1 MGQLWLFGGK
11 GGVGKTTSA
20 CSTAIWAAKSGI
32 KTLLVSSDPAHST
45 SDSLNFKLH
54 NEPTA
59 VEGIENLWGLEL
71 DLEATLENIMPSLSS
86 ALEKTSSGNFS
97 PFMMPSQEMNE
108 IKDEVSNIDSAQLM
122 LPGLD
127 EALAFDRLLRY
138 VEDTEYDLIIFD
150 TAPTGH
156 TIRFLSLPELLE
168 LWTSKVLKIFRAM
181 GGIKTM
187 LFGSSQ
193 EKKIKEEL
201 ERFSKRV
208 AHIRR
213 IISNPEITRFTLV
226 TIPESMA
233 ISETIRASIQL
244 SEFNIDI
251 NGIVINRLTPELDHE
266 FLISRRNIEQS
277 YVEELCE
284 YFKDTDI
291 AKVELGNSDIHGI
304 DALNLMGLTLHGDH
318 INFPEDMEIHKI
330 SQNLPINLRRSKLIF
345 DDDEKTTIMLHL
357 AGAIK
362 NDLSLRGEGN
372 KLFVGINDRENVIEL
387 EHLVDVS
394 KTTAKFSKDVLK
406 LEVLK
411 PLV

>member
-32 KTLLVSSDPAHST
+32 RTLLVSSDPAHST
-45 SDSLNFKLH
+45 SDSLNFKLN
-54 NEPTA
+54 NEPTP
-59 VEGIENLWGLEL
+59 VDGINNLWGLEL

-86 ALEKTSSGNFS
+86 ALETVSSGNLS
-97 PFMMPSQEMNE
+97 PFMMPGQGIDE
-108 IKDEVSNIDSAQLM
+108 IKDEVTNIDSAQLM

-187 LFGSSQ
+187 LFGSAQ

-233 ISETIRASIQL
+233 ISETIRASNQL
-244 SEFNIDI
+244 SEFNIEI
-251 NGIVINRLTPELDHE
+251 NGIIINRLTPKLDHE
-266 FLISRRNIEQS
+266 FLISRRNIEQT
-277 YVEELCE
+277 YVNELCE
-284 YFKDTDI
+284 YFNDIDI
-291 AKVELGNSDIHGI
+291 AKVELNNADIHGI
-304 DALNLMGLTLHGDH
+304 EALDLMGLDLHGTH
-318 INFPEDMEIHKI
+318 IKFPKDMDIHQI
-330 SQNLPINLRRSKLIF
+330 SEKLPINLRRSKLIF
-345 DDDEKTTIMLHL
+345 EDDENTTIMLHL

-372 KLFVGINDRENVIEL
+372 QLFVGINDRENIIEL
-387 EHLVDVS
+387 NHIVDVN
-394 KTTAKFSKDVLK
+394 KTIAKFSKDVLK
-406 LEVLK
+406 LEVQK

>member
-32 KTLLVSSDPAHST
+32 RTLLVSSDPAHST
-45 SDSLNFKLH
+45 SDSLNFKLN

-59 VEGIENLWGLEL
+59 VDGINNLWGLEL

-86 ALEKTSSGNFS
+86 ALETVSSGNLS
-97 PFMMPSQEMNE
+97 PFMMPSQGMDE

-187 LFGSSQ
+187 LFGSAQ

-233 ISETIRASIQL
+233 ISETIRASNQL
-244 SEFNIDI
+244 SEFNIEI
-251 NGIVINRLTPELDHE
+251 NGIIINRLTPELDHE
-266 FLISRRNIEQS
+266 FLISRRNIEQT
-277 YVEELCE
+277 YVNELCE
-284 YFKDTDI
+284 YFNDIDI
-291 AKVELGNSDIHGI
+291 AKVELNNADIHGI
-304 DALNLMGLTLHGDH
+304 EALDLMGLDLHGTH
-318 INFPEDMEIHKI
+318 IKFPKDMDIHQI
-330 SQNLPINLRRSKLIF
+330 SEKLPINLRRSKLIF

-372 KLFVGINDRENVIEL
+372 QLFVGINDRENIIQL
-387 EHLVDVS
+387 NHTVDVN

-406 LEVLK
+406 LEVQK

>member
-20 CSTAIWAAKSGI
+20 CSTAIWTAKSGI

-45 SDSLNFKLH
+45 SDSLNFKLN
-54 NEPTA
+54 NEPTP
-59 VEGIENLWGLEL
+59 VKGVENLWGLEL
-71 DLEATLENIMPSLSS
+71 DLEATLESIMPTLSS
-86 ALEKTSSGNFS
+86 ALENTTSGNFS
-97 PFMMPSQEMNE
+97 PFMMPSEDMDE
-108 IKDEVSNIDSAQLM
+108 IKDEVSNLNSAQLM

-168 LWTSKVLKIFRAM
+168 LWTNKVLKIFRAM

-187 LFGSSQ
+187 LFGSKQ

-233 ISETIRASIQL
+233 VSETIRASNQL
-244 SEFNIDI
+244 SEFDIEI
-251 NGIVINRLTPELDHE
+251 NGVIINRLTPDLDHE
-266 FLISRRNIEQS
+266 YLISRRKIELN
-277 YVEELCE
+277 YVEELSE
-284 YFKDTDI
+284 YFSNKKI
-291 AKVELGNSDIHGI
+291 AKIELGNSDVHGI
-304 DALNLMGLTLHGDH
+304 NLLEEMGKKLHGEE
-318 INFPEDMEIHKI
+318 ITFPEDMDVHEI
-330 SQNLPINLRRSKLIF
+330 SENLPIQLRRSKLII
-345 DDDEKTTIMLHL
+345 DDNEKTIIKLHL

-362 NDLSLRGEGN
+362 KDLSLRGEGN
-372 KLFVGINDRENVIEL
+372 QLFVGINDRENIITLPHV
-387 EHLVDVS
+387 VDVN
-394 KTTAKFSKDVLK
+394 KTSAKFSNDVLK
-406 LEVLK
+406 LEVQK

>member
-45 SDSLNFKLH
+45 SDSLNFKLP

-284 YFKDTDI
+284 YFKETDI

-304 DALNLMGLTLHGDH
+304 DALNLMGLTLHGEH
-318 INFPEDMEIHKI
+318 INFPEDMGIHKI

-345 DDDEKTTIMLHL
+345 EDDEKTTIMLHL

-372 KLFVGINDRENVIEL
+372 QLFVGINDRENVIEL

-394 KTTAKFSKDVLK
+394 KTSAKFSKDVLK

>member
-32 KTLLVSSDPAHST
+32 RTLLVSSDPAHST
-45 SDSLNFKLH
+45 SDSLNFKLN

-59 VEGIENLWGLEL
+59 VDGINNLWGLEL

-86 ALEKTSSGNFS
+86 ALESVSSGNLS
-97 PFMMPSQEMNE
+97 PFMMPSQGMDE

-187 LFGSSQ
+187 LFGSAQ

-233 ISETIRASIQL
+233 ISETIRASNQL
-244 SEFNIDI
+244 SEFNIEI
-251 NGIVINRLTPELDHE
+251 NGIIINRLTPELDHE
-266 FLISRRNIEQS
+266 FLISRRNIEQA
-277 YVEELCE
+277 YVDKLCE
-284 YFKDTDI
+284 YFSDIDI
-291 AKVELGNSDIHGI
+291 AKVELNNADIHGI
-304 DALNLMGLTLHGDH
+304 EALDLMGLDLHGTH
-318 INFPEDMEIHKI
+318 IKFPKDMDIHQI
-330 SQNLPINLRRSKLIF
+330 SQKLPINLRRSKLIF

-372 KLFVGINDRENVIEL
+372 QLFVGINDRENIIQL
-387 EHLVDVS
+387 NHTVDVN

-406 LEVLK
+406 LEVRK

>member
-32 KTLLVSSDPAHST
+32 RTLLVSSDPAHST
-45 SDSLNFKLH
+45 SDSLNFKLN

-59 VEGIENLWGLEL
+59 VDGINNLWGLEL

-86 ALEKTSSGNFS
+86 ALETVSSGNLS
-97 PFMMPSQEMNE
+97 PFMMPGQGMDE

-187 LFGSSQ
+187 LFGSAQ

-233 ISETIRASIQL
+233 ISETIRASNQL
-244 SEFNIDI
+244 SEFNIEI
-251 NGIVINRLTPELDHE
+251 NGIIINRLTPKLDHE
-266 FLISRRNIEQS
+266 FLISRRNIEQT
-277 YVEELCE
+277 YVNKLCE
-284 YFKDTDI
+284 YFSDI
-291 AKVELGNSDIHGI
+291 DVAKVELNNADIHGI
-304 DALNLMGLTLHGDH
+304 EALDLMGLDLHGKH
-318 INFPEDMEIHKI
+318 IKFPKDMDIHQI
-330 SQNLPINLRRSKLIF
+330 SEKLPINLRRSKLIF

-372 KLFVGINDRENVIEL
+372 QLFVGINDRENIIQL
-387 EHLVDVS
+387 NHMVDVN

-406 LEVLK
+406 LEVRK

>member
-20 CSTAIWAAKSGI
+20 CSTAIWTAKSGI

-45 SDSLNFKLH
+45 SDSLNFKLN
-54 NEPTA
+54 NEPTP
-59 VEGIENLWGLEL
+59 VKGVENLWGLEL
-71 DLEATLENIMPSLSS
+71 DLEATLESIMPTLSS
-86 ALEKTSSGNFS
+86 ALENTTSGNFS
-97 PFMMPSQEMNE
+97 PFMMPSEDMDE
-108 IKDEVSNIDSAQLM
+108 IKDEVSNLNSAQLM

-168 LWTSKVLKIFRAM
+168 LWTNKVLKIFRAM

-187 LFGSSQ
+187 LFGSKQ

-233 ISETIRASIQL
+233 VSETIRASNQL
-244 SEFNIDI
+244 SEFDIEI
-251 NGIVINRLTPELDHE
+251 NGVIINRLTPDLDHE
-266 FLISRRNIEQS
+266 YLISRRKIELN
-277 YVEELCE
+277 YVEELSE
-284 YFKDTDI
+284 YFSNKKI
-291 AKVELGNSDIHGI
+291 AKIELGNSDVHGI
-304 DALNLMGLTLHGDH
+304 NSLEEMGKKLHGEE
-318 INFPEDMEIHKI
+318 ITFPEDMDVHEI
-330 SQNLPINLRRSKLIF
+330 SENLPIQLRRSKLII
-345 DDDEKTTIMLHL
+345 DDNEKTIIKLHL

-362 NDLSLRGEGN
+362 KDLSLRGEGN
-372 KLFVGINDRENVIEL
+372 QLFVGINDRENIITLPHV
-387 EHLVDVS
+387 VDVN
-394 KTTAKFSKDVLK
+394 KTSAKFSNDVLK
-406 LEVLK
+406 LEVQK